1 MDPNMSEM
9 LSVEAALDQLLA
21 AAVLVIE
28 SETLPAET
36 ALGRILAAPL
46 SSGVSVPPLDNSAMD
61 GYALRQAECADG
73 SGNPRW
79 LPVSQRIPAGQL
91 GQPLATGTAA
101 RIFTGAPIPAGADCV
116 VMQEDCE
123 ARDGEVRV
131 TRLPKPAANI
141 RRAGEDIE
149 VGQTVL
155 APGARL
161 GPAQL
166 GVAASVGE
174 TRLTVFRRLKVAVFF
189 TGDEI
194 VLPGQPLGPGRIYN
208 SNRAMLIALLN
219 QLGVEVIDLG
229 QVGDNFDATLA
240 ALQRASAVADVII
253 TSGGVSVGE
262 EDHVK
267 AAVEKIGRIDMWKVA
282 MKPGK
287 PLAHGFIGKPGGS
300 TDFIGL
306 PGNPVSAFVVFCLFV
321 RPFLLKRMG
330 ATPRPPASFTV
341 PAGFTRAKPGQ
352 RREFMRARIEAG
364 QVVLFPNQSSGVL
377 TSLAWADGLVD
388 VDAGISVKPGDPVR
402 FIPLAELLA

>member
-1 MDPNMSEM
+1 MSEM

-21 AAVLVIE
+21 AARPVME
-28 SETLPAET
+28 SEILPAEN
-36 ALGRILAAPL
+36 ALGRILAMPQVSA
-46 SSGVSVPPLDNSAMD
+46 VSVPPLDNSAMD
-61 GYALRQAECADG
+61 GYALRHAECIDAAG
-73 SGNPRW
+73 LPAW
-79 LPVSQRIPAGQL
+79 LPLSQRIPAGHL
-91 GQPLATGTAA
+91 GQPLLPGTAA
-101 RIFTGAPIPAGADCV
+101 RIFTGAPIPEGADCV

-123 ARDGEVRV
+123 AVDDKVRV
-131 TRLPKPAANI
+131 IRMPKPVANI
-141 RRAGEDIE
+141 RRAGEDIQI
-149 VGQTVL
+149 GQTVL

-166 GVAASVGE
+166 GVAASIGA
-174 TRLTVFRRLKVAVFF
+174 TRLTVFRRLKAAVFF

-194 VLPGQPLGPGRIYN
+194 VLPGQPLAPGRIYN
-208 SNRAMLIALLN
+208 SNRAMLIALLD
-219 QLGVEVIDLG
+219 QLGIDVIDLG
-229 QVGDNFDATLA
+229 QVRDNFDATLA
-240 ALQRASAVADVII
+240 ALQHASSVADVVI

-287 PLAHGFIGKPGGS
+287 PLAHGRIGS
-300 TDFIGL
+300 ADFIGL

-330 ATPRPPASFTV
+330 AAPGTPASFAL
-341 PAGFTRAKPGQ
+341 PAGFSRAKPGK
-352 RREFMRARIEAG
+352 RREFMRARLEMG
-364 QVVLFPNQSSGVL
+364 QAVLFPNQSSGVL

-388 VDAGISVKPGDPVR
+388 VDAGSTVNPGDPVR

>member
-1 MDPNMSEM
+1 MSAM
-9 LSVEAALDQLLA
+9 LSVENALDQLLA
-21 AAVLVIE
+21 AAVPVVE
-28 SETLPAET
+28 SETLLAEN

-46 SSGVSVPPLDNSAMD
+46 VSSVSVPPLDNSAMD
-61 GYALRQAECADG
+61 GYALRLAECADG
-73 SGNPRW
+73 SGNPQW
-79 LPVSQRIPAGQL
+79 LPISQRIPAGQI
-91 GQPLATGTAA
+91 GQPLQAGTAV

-123 ARDGEVRV
+123 SRDGEVRV
-131 TRLPKPAANI
+131 TRVPKAHANI

-149 VGQTVL
+149 IGQTVL
-155 APGARL
+155 APGACL

-166 GVAASVGE
+166 GVAASVGA
-174 TRLTVFRRLKVAVFF
+174 TRLTVFRRMKAAVFF

-219 QLGVEVIDLG
+219 QLGIDVIDVG
-229 QVGDNFDATLA
+229 QVADNFDATLD
-240 ALQRASAVADVII
+240 ALQRASAVADVVI

-267 AAVEKIGRIDMWKVA
+267 AAVEKIGQIDMWKVS

-287 PLAHGFIGKPGGS
+287 PLAHGRIMNGDTG

-330 ATPRPPASFTV
+330 AAPQSPVSFNL
-341 PAGFTRAKPGQ
+341 PAGFTRSKPGT
-352 RREFMRARIEAG
+352 RREFMRARIENG
-364 QVVLFPNQSSGVL
+364 QAVLFPNQSSGVL
-377 TSLAWADGLVD
+377 TSLAWAEGLVD
-388 VDAGISVKPGDPVR
+388 VDAGISVNPGDPVR

>member
-1 MDPNMSEM
+1 MSEM

-21 AAVLVIE
+21 AAVPVIE
-28 SETLPAET
+28 RETLPAES
-36 ALGRILAAPL
+36 AIGRILAEPL
-46 SSGVSVPPLDNSAMD
+46 VSGVSVPPLDNSAMD
-61 GYALRQAECADG
+61 GYALRHAECSEG
-73 SGNPRW
+73 QW
-79 LPVSQRIPAGQL
+79 LPISQRIPAGHL
-91 GQPLATGTAA
+91 GQPLQTGTAA

-116 VMQEDCE
+116 VMQEYCE
-123 ARDGEVRV
+123 ALNGEVRV
-131 TRLPKPAANI
+131 IRPPKPAANI
-141 RRAGEDIE
+141 RRAGEDIQ

-155 APGARL
+155 ASGARL

-166 GVAASVGE
+166 GVAASVGA
-174 TRLTVFRRLKVAVFF
+174 TRLTVYRRLKAAVFF

-194 VLPGQPLGPGRIYN
+194 VLPGQSLGPGRIYN
-208 SNRAMLIALLN
+208 SNRATLIALLS
-219 QLGVEVIDLG
+219 QLGIEVIDVG
-229 QVGDNFDATLA
+229 QVADNLAATLT
-240 ALQRASAVADVII
+240 ALEHASAVADVVI

-267 AAVEKIGRIDMWKVA
+267 AAVEKIGHIDMWKVS

-287 PLAHGFIGKPGGS
+287 PLAHGRIGE
-300 TDFIGL
+300 TNFIGL

-330 ATPRPPASFTV
+330 AAPHAPSSFTL

-352 RREFMRARIEAG
+352 RREFMRARLENG
-364 QVVLFPNQSSGVL
+364 QAVLFPNQSSGVL

-388 VDAGISVKPGDPVR
+388 VDAGITLNPGDPVS

>member
-1 MDPNMSEM
+1 MDPNMSGM

-21 AAVLVIE
+21 AAAPVIE
-28 SETLPAET
+28 SEILPAESV
-36 ALGRILAAPL
+36 LGRILAAPL
-46 SSGVSVPPLDNSAMD
+46 VSDVSVPPLDNSAMD
-61 GYALRQAECADG
+61 GYALRHAECSAG
-73 SGNPRW
+73 QW
-79 LPVSQRIPAGQL
+79 LAISQRIPAGHP
-91 GQPLATGTAA
+91 GQPLQAGTAA

-123 ARDGEVRV
+123 ANDGKVRV

-141 RRAGEDIE
+141 RRAGEDIQ
-149 VGQTVL
+149 VGQSVL

-166 GVAASVGE
+166 GVAASVGA
-174 TRLTVFRRLKVAVFF
+174 TRLTVFRRLKAAVFF

-208 SNRAMLIALLN
+208 SNRATLIALLN
-219 QLGVEVIDLG
+219 QLDIEVIDLG
-229 QVGDNFDATLA
+229 QVADNFDATLA
-240 ALQRASAVADVII
+240 ALQRASVAADVVI

-267 AAVEKIGRIDMWKVA
+267 AAVEKIGHIDMWKVS

-287 PLAHGFIGKPGGS
+287 PLAHGRIENGNTG

-330 ATPRPPASFTV
+330 AAPRQPASFTV
-341 PAGFTRAKPGQ
+341 PAGFTRAKPGN
-352 RREFMRARIEAG
+352 RREFMRARLENGRA
-364 QVVLFPNQSSGVL
+364 VLFPNQSSGVL
-377 TSLAWADGLVD
+377 TSLSWADGLVD
-388 VDAGISVKPGDPVR
+388 VDAGITLNPGDPVR